1 MQLYT
6 LKIWENWLVEDA
18 PLPVERPNLKL
29 LLQRFS
35 ELITAICRSR
45 MLIRI
50 KLDFANVVRI
60 DHSRLDQGL
69 KFSFGCNLECVIKIS
84 LLCLLIVKNV
94 GIHTILVNDN
104 AELVTEKTSLPV
116 ICNRPSVYLI
126 N

>member
-50 KLDFANVVRI
+50 KSDFANVVRI

-69 KFSFGCNLECVIKIS
+69 KFSG
-84 LLCLLIVKNV
+84 
-94 GIHTILVNDN
+94 
-104 AELVTEKTSLPV
+104 
-116 ICNRPSVYLI
+116 NRI
-126 N
+126 